1 MKSAVGERLFCDSS
15 TIVNI
20 LENTVSLLSLD
31 TLIVN
36 VPVPLMVE
44 PKTISPTFFSRGILS
59 PFMVDS
65 SMLV

>member
-1 MKSAVGERLFCDSS
+1 
-15 TIVNI
+15 
-20 LENTVSLLSLD
+20 
-31 TLIVN
+31 VN

-65 SMLV
+65 SMLVEPLSMIPSVGT